1 MKYLSIPMSV
11 LLLSLSGHNVK
22 ARDVE
27 DIEIKKFTN
36 KLKRDIAHYNF
47 EISIFS
53 EDDNAI
59 APKILEKVGDQDVAG
74 VLRQLRS
81 PRGQKDFNRQ
91 FSDKMGQKPKIFHS
105 KKIANFF
112 KTMKVKFFYVIA
124 RAKSYKAQ
132 KDCLKFVLRLQENGA

>member
-1 MKYLSIPMSV
+1 MKYLSIPISV

-81 PRGQKDFNRQ
+81 Q
-91 FSDKMGQKPKIFHS
+91 
-105 KKIANFF
+105 
-112 KTMKVKFFYVIA
+112 
-124 RAKSYKAQ
+124 
-132 KDCLKFVLRLQENGA
+132 